1 MMSKNSM
8 PSVEELIAQL
18 RVHIIDCFHF
28 EDMKPEDIDPDMP
41 LFGEMTGLDSI
52 DALELALLLDK
63 QYGIK
68 ITDSK
73 VARKILSNVRNI
85 AEYVHQHGKTTQT

>member
-1 MMSKNSM
+1 MNEKAM
-8 PSVEELIAQL
+8 PSVEELISRFQ
-18 RVHIIDCFHF
+18 VHIIDVFHF

-68 ITDSK
+68 MTDSK
-73 VARKILSNVRNI
+73 AARKVLYNVRTI
-85 AEYVHQHGKTTQT
+85 AEYVHQHGKPAQT